1 MKGIDVKRGVAA
13 TMERVVANSGSRFQ
27 KLEVRWYGKAAAINF
42 TRDHRGIDATVIMP
56 SLDELA
62 EVDRGMFNN
71 LIGFALHEGLGHAL
85 YTDNDP
91 WDQAR
96 NKYGTFVGQLINGLE
111 DPRIEQRA
119 IDSGYAPNSKHL
131 FETLLNSM
139 LDRDG
144 YVQPD
149 DLKNIPFLLAVEGRR
164 LNGYQVNVPSIVD
177 QSPLAVHL
185 HEALRRARNAFNTE
199 GVVIAAIDLYKHIK
213 DYADAQKPPKP
224 EGEGQGKGDSQKPPT
239 DDPSGSEGQSEEQG
253 QDGQD
258 GQGQDGQDGKPDG
271 KDGQGG
277 DKSDKGEK
285 EKGKKKS
292 DGQWSGARDVDPAGF
307 IESEISGNAQ
317 LCKEQIPRPSISKPT
332 IAQFHWE

>member
-27 KLEVRWYGKAAAINF
+27 KIEIKWYGKAAGINF
-42 TRDHRGIDATVIMP
+42 KRHGEQIDATVVFPAI
-56 SLDELA
+56 DELA

-96 NKYGTFVGQLINGLE
+96 NKHGDFVGRLINGLE

-119 IDSGYAPNSKHL
+119 IDSNYAPNSKVL

-144 YVQPD
+144 YVKPD
-149 DLKNIPFLLAVEGRR
+149 DLKNTPFLLAVEGRR
-164 LNGYQVNVPSIVD
+164 LNGYHVNVPSIVD

-199 GVVIAAIDLYKHIK
+199 GVVIAAIDLYQHIK

-239 DDPSGSEGQSEEQG
+239 DDPSGSEGQSE
-253 QDGQD
+253 
-258 GQGQDGQDGKPDG
+258 GQGQDGQEQGGQDGKDG

-285 EKGKKKS
+285 EGGKNKS

-317 LCKEQIPRPSISKPT
+317 LCKEQFPRPSISKPT
-332 IAQFHWE
+332 VALFNWE

>member
-1 MKGIDVKRGVAA
+1 MKGIDVKRGVSA

-27 KLEVRWYGKAAAINF
+27 KLEVKWYGKSAAINF

-56 SLDELA
+56 SIDELA
-62 EVDRGMFNN
+62 EVDRGTFNN

-91 WDQAR
+91 WDAAR
-96 NKYGTFVGQLINGLE
+96 VKHGDFVGKLINGLE

-119 IDSGYAPNSKHL
+119 IDSGFAPNSKYL
-131 FETLLNSM
+131 FENLLNSM

-144 YVQPD
+144 YVEPD
-149 DLKNIPFLLAVEGRR
+149 DIKNIPFLLAVEGRR
-164 LNGYQVNVPSIVD
+164 LNGYHVNVPSIID

-199 GVVIAAIDLYKHIK
+199 GVVLAAIDLHKHIK

-224 EGEGQGKGDSQKPPT
+224 EGEGEGRGDPQNPPT
-239 DDPSGSEGQSEEQG
+239 DDPSGSEGQSE
-253 QDGQD
+253 
-258 GQGQDGQDGKPDG
+258 GQGQDGQDGKDG
-271 KDGQGG
+271 QDGQGG
-277 DKSDKGEK
+277 DKSDEGK
-285 EKGKKKS
+285 KGKGKQKS

-332 IAQFHWE
+332 VAQFIWE

>member
-91 WDQAR
+91 WDAAR

-253 QDGQD
+253 QDGQ
-258 GQGQDGQDGKPDG
+258 GQDGQDGKPDG

-292 DGQWSGARDVDPAGF
+292 DGQWSGARDVDPA
-307 IESEISGNAQ
+307 Q